1 MKLSLPL
8 LLFAVFA
15 TTDVVAS
22 KKKKVTQSKKLTGNK
37 NNAWR
42 NQDNK
47 LDAVPP
53 SVESD
58 RDLQQG
64 VTTKIVGG
72 NNANNGEYP
81 FFGESVLQPT
91 RRLKCAGYIYKPKWR
106 AQKQRCVTH
115 IIFLTYQCFADFY
128 SIQSGL
134 VRVCWFLDLSYYCVD
149 CSSLQRIG

>member
-8 LLFAVFA
+8 LVFAVFA

-47 LDAVPP
+47 LDAVPSSEP
-53 SVESD
+53 D

-81 FFGESVLQPT
+81 FFGESLLQSIS
-91 RRLKCAGYIYKPKWR
+91 RLKCAVYLRAKIESPK
-106 AQKQRCVTH
+106 AAKMHDPHH
-115 IIFLTYQCFADFY
+115 ISHITVFC
-128 SIQSGL
+128 
-134 VRVCWFLDLSYYCVD
+134 
-149 CSSLQRIG
+149 